1 MYWTLFLI
9 KDFTVVCNTFKSY
22 EISVLQA
29 FSLPK
34 TINEERLLVSREDE
48 HGLTLLVAVLY
59 VHKMSFHRCC
69 CSDTSLHC
77 LSLVLFLVSHL
88 LLLLSLSAF
97 SPSYVSFLRS
107 GAFQSVWLEAFH
119 PLGQLLVFVSAGTA
133 AVPVLY
139 IPRPQLQCAGPF
151 HSTFVVFS
159 PF

>member
-1 MYWTLFLI
+1 MSMDL
-9 KDFTVVCNTFKSY
+9 
-22 EISVLQA
+22 
-29 FSLPK
+29 
-34 TINEERLLVSREDE
+34 
-48 HGLTLLVAVLY
+48 LTLLVAVCAQ
-59 VHKMSFHRCC
+59 MSFHRCC

-77 LSLVLFLVSHL
+77 FSLVLFLVSHL

-119 PLGQLLVFVSAGTA
+119 PLGQLLVIVSAGTA

-151 HSTFVVFS
+151 HSAFVVFF